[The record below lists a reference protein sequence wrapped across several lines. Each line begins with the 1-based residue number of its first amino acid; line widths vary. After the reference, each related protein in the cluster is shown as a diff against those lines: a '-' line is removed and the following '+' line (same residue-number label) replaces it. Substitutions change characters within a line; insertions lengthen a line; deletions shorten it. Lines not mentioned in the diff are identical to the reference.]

1 MHIISKASNTTT
13 GLKSTN
19 GFDFLASADG
29 ILGVHCTGEFSDQYP
44 KDRQEKKLF
53 SRRVKTLKPVL
64 FT

>member
-1 MHIISKASNTTT
+1 MISKVSNTTT

-19 GFDFLASADG
+19 RFDFLASADD
-29 ILGVHCTGEFSDQYP
+29 ILGAHCTGEFSDQCP
-44 KDRQEKKLF
+44 KDRQEEKLF